1 MDYAAARRAM
11 VDSQLRPQAVTDP
24 RVVAA
29 MASVPREQFAPA
41 VSREV
46 AYNDRMLPLGGGRAM
61 SAPATLGR
69 MLVELAVA
77 PGERTLVIGAGAGY
91 ASAVLVELGASVTAV
106 ESDTALAEQHRV
118 LVPGVDLISG
128 DLAEGAPAA
137 APFDVILIDGAVETI
152 PETLIAQLAPDG
164 RLAACLVDRNV
175 QRLVIGRRAGSGFGV
190 KSIVDAAAAPLPGF
204 ARPHAFTF

>member
-29 MASVPREQFAPA
+29 MAAVPRELFVSFA
-41 VSREV
+41 SRDV
-46 AYNDRMLPLGGGRAM
+46 AYSDRMLALGDGRAM
-61 SAPATLGR
+61 TAPATLGR

-77 PGERTLVIGAGAGY
+77 PGERALVIGAGGGY
-91 ASAVLVELGASVTAV
+91 ASAVLVQLGATVVAV
-106 ESDTALAEQHRV
+106 ECDAALADRHRA
-118 LVPGVDLISG
+118 LVPRIEVVTG
-128 DLAEGAPAA
+128 DLTEGAAQA
-137 APFDVILIDGAVETI
+137 APFDIILIDGAVETI
-152 PETLIAQLAPDG
+152 PDTLIAQLAPDG

-175 QRLVIGRRAGSGFGV
+175 QRLVIGRRAGTGFGL